1 MCVLGSGY
9 VKTPRV
15 IHKTTLKEVQWME
28 GKAEITEQADRI
40 KMINMERWSL
50 REETPV
56 ECAMYKRAYN
66 VNALNISTRFLT

>member
-1 MCVLGSGY
+1 
-9 VKTPRV
+9 
-15 IHKTTLKEVQWME
+15 ME